1 MVNRVFTNLE
11 ITTSISHCKDHI
23 VWGTWA
29 ASIFPSLRLGL
40 VVERIG

>member
-11 ITTSISHCKDHI
+11 ITTRISHCKGHI
-23 VWGTWA
+23 VWGAWA
-29 ASIFPSLRLGL
+29 TSIFLSLRLGL